1 MKNDRIGDWLW
12 EEWDGEGS
20 DIDSDL
26 VYFTYDWVDI
36 DNEIVKRALSS
47 CLQRDGVAESLSDG
61 FKMAEGSIV
70 TTTYAGH
77 IGGSKLLT
85 ICNKDGETVFEDL
98 VDKSIKITLIEI

>member
-12 EEWDGEGS
+12 EEWDGE
-20 DIDSDL
+20 DLNTESDL
-26 VYFTYDWVDI
+26 VYFTYEWVDL

-61 FKMAEGSIV
+61 FKMAEGSLV

-77 IGGSKLLT
+77 VGGSKLLT
-85 ICNKDGETVFEDL
+85 VCNEDGETVFGDL
-98 VDKSIKITLIEI
+98 VDKNTKITLIEI